1 MSRGTYSR
9 KRQQSHN
16 RLFLWHGALCT
27 FSYLIECTLLNN
39 WTYGQV
45 QQKGECSLSPDRLL
59 MGRFNYKG
67 GSYLS
72 PARLLMGMF
81 NQQEVSIWHAHLLM
95 VRSNKQ
101 EMCPL
106 RLTISPG
113 GAINLET
120 RIRIYLIK
128 QQLMGQVFGV
138 AAYLSPLIGQCY
150 LLAYTGHRSGMLV
163 RNDMP
168 LRLLR

>member
-16 RLFLWHGALCT
+16 RLFLWHGALCS
-27 FSYLIECTLLNN
+27 FSYFIECTLLNN

-45 QQKGECSLSPDRLL
+45 QQKGECSLSPD
-59 MGRFNYKG
+59 
-67 GSYLS
+67 
-72 PARLLMGMF
+72 RLLMGMF

-120 RIRIYLIK
+120 KIRIYLIK

-163 RNDMP
+163 RNDIP
-168 LRLLR
+168 PRLLLR